1 MTMNYI
7 KLINNF
13 WSLSEEYDFRP
24 IDIALYFYLL
34 KVANGLLWKP
44 SFRRNNREIMERLD
58 ISSRHTFNDSR
69 NRLKLA
75 GLISYKTYNGKR
87 YSTYTIINTCA
98 INAQVDAQ
106 VNAQVNAQVDAQVD
120 AQPYNNKTETKTE
133 TKEVIKKSHSVETEL
148 PLKMKKQNHDK
159 QKAEVSAPSME
170 DVIAMCVDKGM
181 SEEEAKKFYYYYDAQ
196 GWITTGGQKITR
208 IDSMVNRW
216 IISRKEKENDRN
228 YTTESSKREARNRE
242 VFEEIMSHYK

>member
-1 MTMNYI
+1 MNYI

-44 SFRRNNREIMERLD
+44 SFRRNNREIMERFN
-58 ISSRHTFNDSR
+58 ISSHHTFNDSR
-69 NRLKLA
+69 NRLKNA
-75 GLISYKTYNGKR
+75 GLIDYKTYNGKR
-87 YSTYTIINTCA
+87 YSTYIIIDSLA
-98 INAQVDAQ
+98 KNAKVTAK
-106 VNAQVNAQVDAQVD
+106 VTAK
-120 AQPYNNKTETKTE
+120 PYNNKTKTKTE

-148 PLKMKKQNHDK
+148 PLKMEKPNKQN
-159 QKAEVSAPSME
+159 AEVSAPSME

>member
-1 MTMNYI
+1 MKSYI
-7 KLINNF
+7 ELINDF
-13 WSLSEEYDFRP
+13 WKTAQEFRFTSTEGY
-24 IDIALYFYLL
+24 LYFYLL
-34 KVANGLLWKP
+34 SVANRYGWKRDFGL
-44 SFRRNNREIMERLD
+44 SNRQIMAD
-58 ISSRHTFNDSR
+58 IDVT
-69 NRLKLA
+69 KA
-75 GLISYKTYNGKR
+75 TLIKARSTLIKANLIAYEASNSKRVVSKYSILGYKN
-87 YSTYTIINTCA
+87 YTQCDTQC
-98 INAQVDAQ
+98 DTLH
-106 VNAQVNAQVDAQVD
+106 
-120 AQPYNNKTETKTE
+120 KTKIKTKT
-133 TKEVIKKSHSVETEL
+133 KIIKKKNIKKKKSEVIKKSHSVETEL
-148 PLKMKKQNHDK
+148 PLNVEPPKK

>member
-1 MTMNYI
+1 MNYI

-106 VNAQVNAQVDAQVD
+106 VD

-148 PLKMKKQNHDK
+148 PLKMEKPKK

-170 DVIAMCVDKGM
+170 DVIAMCTDKGM